1 MGDLLRRYQPCRSLV
16 GWRPQ
21 LCQQC
26 LWHAAQGLGLVSQP
40 SIFDSETPLPS
51 DTLAKREKTLLGFD
65 TRYARVHDQLRLL
78 LNVRELAGWSHKNH
92 GKSLPICDLVAEQY
106 PLVIFHGDVGTGKT
120 ATAECIANKLVIEA
134 RSEDS
139 ILFKLSNRV
148 RGSGMVGE
156 MGTLIAEA
164 FKKVIQSAGKH
175 RRAVLIIDEGD
186 SLAASRA
193 QEHSHHE
200 DKVAVNTLI
209 QGVDDLRQYGGRI
222 VVILCT
228 NRLSVL
234 DPALCRR
241 AAIIEEFRRPTD
253 DERRQLLTM
262 DLAGLSLTPIQL
274 SQLVEATGARAGKPS
289 WTYSDIRTRLYP
301 AALAKAFPSGPLRF
315 DQLKLAAAA
324 ITASPVMEDR

>member
-1 MGDLLRRYQPCRSLV
+1 MQLRSRGETWRFTAYSLTKF
-16 GWRPQ
+16 P
-21 LCQQC
+21 
-26 LWHAAQGLGLVSQP
+26 AAHVCCARRLGKQSPHSSKMPP
-40 SIFDSETPLPS
+40 SS
-51 DTLAKREKTLLGFD
+51 LAKREKTLLGLD
-65 TRYARVHDQLRLL
+65 VRYARIRDQLRLL
-78 LNVRELAGWSHKNH
+78 LNVDGLGDWNRKHHSGKLA
-92 GKSLPICDLVAEQY
+92 ICDLVAEQY

-120 ATAECIANKLVIEA
+120 AMAECIANKLVAES

-164 FKKVIQSAGKH
+164 FRKVTQSAGKA
-175 RRAVLIIDEGD
+175 RRAILIIDEGD
-186 SLAASRA
+186 CLGASRT
-193 QEHSHHE
+193 QDHSHHE

-234 DPALCRR
+234 DAALRRR
-241 AAIIEEFRRPTD
+241 AAIIEEFKRPSD
-253 DERRQLLTM
+253 DERRQLFQM
-262 DLAGLSLTPIQL
+262 DLAGLNLPSTQI
-274 SQLVEATGARAGKPS
+274 SELVAVTGASGGKRP

-301 AALAKAFPSGPLRF
+301 AALAKAYPDRPLMF
-315 DQLKLAAAA
+315 EHLASAAA
-324 ITASPVMEDR
+324 TLHPSPVMEDR

>member
-1 MGDLLRRYQPCRSLV
+1 MS
-16 GWRPQ
+16 
-21 LCQQC
+21 QQ
-26 LWHAAQGLGLVSQP
+26 

-51 DTLAKREKTLLGFD
+51 NTLARRAKTLLGFEA
-65 TRYARVHDQLRLL
+65 RYAQVHDQLRLL
-78 LNVRELAGWSHKNH
+78 LNVGALSDWNRKHHGGKLAICELVS
-92 GKSLPICDLVAEQY
+92 EQY

-120 ATAECIANKLVIEA
+120 AMAECIANKLVAEA

-148 RGSGMVGE
+148 RGTGMVGE

-164 FKKVIQSAGKH
+164 FRKLIQSAGKA
-175 RRAVLIIDEGD
+175 RRAILIIDEGD

-193 QEHSHHE
+193 QAHSHHE

-209 QGVDDLRQYGGRI
+209 QGIDDLRQYGGRI

-234 DPALCRR
+234 DAALRRR
-241 AAIIEEFRRPTD
+241 AAIIEEFTRPSD
-253 DERRQLLTM
+253 DERLQLFQM
-262 DLAGLSLTPIQL
+262 DLAGVTVTAAQL
-274 SQLVEATGARAGKPS
+274 SELVEATGKRGSDPC

-301 AALAKAFPSGPLRF
+301 AALAKAYPHEPLRF
-315 DQLKLAAAA
+315 EHLKAAAM
-324 ITASPVMEDR
+324 TLRASPVMEVK